1 VLVADRADVME
12 TWPAMVRVCRGLLG
26 NRQDAEDCA
35 AEAVVAVL
43 ADGRHEDARN
53 VEAFMVTVARRR
65 AVDVLRRR
73 DREQR
78 RAARLQAQ
86 LELAVPDLAEAL
98 VDQAEAQW
106 LAQQARLRLTPPA
119 LAVLTELA
127 DGASVEQ
134 AAATLGMSR
143 RSVESHLLRARR
155 VLRGLSAGPLAVLG
169 WLLAPFR
176 RVPVTSAG
184 PVTLT
189 ATAAAVLS
197 LVLALPQGP
206 SETGPPGPVTVRPL
220 DGKSVVGSAVPS
232 PAPPLPGAV
241 PAGARVAPAPAGLV
255 PEPPPAAP
263 QSEAP
268 APSPVASVLTPAA
281 RVDVD
286 SREDPAEGTVVE
298 KLQHCVQSL
307 QVSAEHIGC

>member
-1 VLVADRADVME
+1 MVDRADVME

-35 AEAVVAVL
+35 ADAVVAVL
-43 ADGRHEDARN
+43 ADGRHEQARN

-86 LELAVPDLAEAL
+86 AELTVPDVAEAL

-106 LAQQARLRLTPPA
+106 LARQARLRLTPPA

-134 AAATLGMSR
+134 AAATLRMSR

-169 WLLAPFR
+169 WLLAAFR
-176 RVPVTSAG
+176 RGPVASAG
-184 PVTLT
+184 PVTV
-189 ATAAAVLS
+189 TAAAAVVLS
-197 LVLALPQGP
+197 LVLALPQLPGRPGP
-206 SETGPPGPVTVRPL
+206 AGPVTVRPL
-220 DGKSVVGSAVPS
+220 DGDAVVGSAVPPS
-232 PAPPLPGAV
+232 GLPAPPGVAPGAQ
-241 PAGARVAPAPAGLV
+241 AAPARPGQA
-255 PEPPPAAP
+255 PEPPPAP
-263 QSEAP
+263 GQQPGVP
-268 APSPVASVLTPAA
+268 APSPVASVLTPTV

-286 SREDPAEGTVVE
+286 SRQDQEEGTVVE
-298 KLQHCVQSL
+298 ELQHCVESL
-307 QVSAEHIGC
+307 KVSAEYIGC